1 MAQVRE
7 ITIYAS
13 GVVQDGQARDV
24 SKCLGEAAAHAGKY
38 MQAFDNYVDLPDRVN
53 VPVRKYVRI
62 SDDEIQEKYVY
73 ENFNPEMVILMEEA
87 MVKGLNVLRGMD
99 PGGYLLV
106 NSARSPQEI
115 LKFVPNKELLA
126 AVGTVDVNAIAY
138 EVSTDYMDSEGAAGS
153 TAIGLGMG
161 AAMAGAAAKMADLI
175 KLDDVKAVV
184 ANPDVAQ
191 QAHDAVQIQTL

>member
-1 MAQVRE
+1 MTQVRE
-7 ITIYAS
+7 ITIFAA
-13 GVVQDGQARDV
+13 GVIQDGQARDV
-24 SKCLGEAAAHAGKY
+24 SKCLGEAAAHAGKQ
-38 MQAFDNYVDLPDRVN
+38 MQAFDNYVDLPDRVG

-87 MVKGLNVLRGMD
+87 LIKGLNVLLGMD
-99 PGGYLLV
+99 PGGCLLV

-115 LKFVPNKELLA
+115 LKFVPNKDLLV

-138 EVSTDYMDSEGAAGS
+138 EISTDYMDSEGAAGGA
-153 TAIGLGMG
+153 AIGQGMG
-161 AAMAGAAAKMADLI
+161 AAMAGAAAKMADLV
-175 KLDDVKAVV
+175 KLEDVKAVV

-191 QAHDAVQIQTL
+191 QAYEAVQIQKL